1 MSFFSLL
8 QDSPPLL
15 ITFCS
20 VIGLLTGSFLNVVI
34 HRLPKMMEREWQQQC
49 DELRGETLPVA
60 SSTFN
65 LAVPR
70 SACPGC
76 GHAITPLENIPV
88 FSYLF
93 LKGRCSQCHSAIS
106 LRYPA
111 IELLTGILSGFT
123 AYHFGYGLPTLAA
136 LIFCWALIALAFIDL
151 DTQLLPDSI
160 TLPLL
165 WIGLLVNLGQ
175 GFTDIHSAVAGAIG
189 GYLILWSV
197 YWCFKLTTGK
207 EGMGYGDF
215 KLLAAMGA
223 WLGWKMLPMIILLSS
238 IAGAVIGTL
247 LIVIAGHKR
256 SVPIPFGPYLACVGL
271 IALFWGSRFNQT
283 FLGIS

>member
-8 QDSPPLL
+8 QSSPTAL
-15 ITFCS
+15 ITFCTAA
-20 VIGLLTGSFLNVVI
+20 GLLTGSFLNVVI
-34 HRLPKMMEREWQQQC
+34 YRLPRMMEREWQQQC
-49 DELRGETLPVA
+49 HELQGETVPVLPP
-60 SSTFN
+60 FN

-76 GHAITPLENIPV
+76 GHQITALENIPV
-88 FSYLF
+88 LSYLF
-93 LKGRCSQCHSAIS
+93 LRGKCSQCHTTIP

-111 IELLTGILSGFT
+111 IELLAGMLGGFA
-123 AYHFGYGLPTLAA
+123 AYHFGYGLLTPAA
-136 LIFCWALIALAFIDL
+136 LVFCWALLALAFIDL

-165 WIGLLVNLGQ
+165 WIGLLVNLGGN
-175 GFTDIHSAVAGAIG
+175 GFTDLHSAVTGAIG

-238 IAGAVIGTL
+238 VAGAVIGTTFIL
-247 LIVIAGHKR
+247 AAGLKR
-256 SVPIPFGPYLACVGL
+256 NTPIPFGPYLACGGL
-271 IALFWGSRFNQT
+271 LALFWGSRFNHT